1 MISGCTGAVVA
12 HNGHKIALSPMALD
26 SDRDTYERDKADRDP
41 SDRERQLDLLR
52 VVCCV
57 AWADGDVSADE
68 KGLLEKLV
76 AKYFPC
82 GEGSEANQE
91 AARQLAAWT
100 VESSVL
106 EEVIPRITNA
116 EDRVLALKLSY
127 MMARI
132 GQRPQDSSPINP
144 QEKALYR
151 QLVEALGVSDAE
163 VRQAEWAAEQELS
176 SGRGVWAA
184 LGAAFS
190 GLGAWPTQEM
200 LETPGMQWL

>member
-1 MISGCTGAVVA
+1 
-12 HNGHKIALSPMALD
+12 MALD
-26 SDRDTYERDKADRDP
+26 SDRTSDRDA

-68 KGLLEKLV
+68 KRLLEKLV

-100 VESSVL
+100 VKSSVL

-151 QLVEALGVSDAE
+151 QLVEALGVSEAE